1 MLYID
6 KHILVFSSSLLL
18 KTLRESGLRPVAEA
32 GSSESAMSAY
42 SRLPQ
47 WLVELGRDTAG
58 RHSDTLGQGNKNN
71 RVQVLYKASATI
83 RTLMS
88 LRFLIAFI
96 LIISFG
102 LHKHLMKE
110 GVKMLIFREL

>member
-58 RHSDTLGQGNKNN
+58 RHSDTLG
-71 RVQVLYKASATI
+71 
-83 RTLMS
+83 S
-88 LRFLIAFI
+88 LLPEWAGEQKQPR
-96 LIISFG
+96 SS
-102 LHKHLMKE
+102 
-110 GVKMLIFREL
+110 VV